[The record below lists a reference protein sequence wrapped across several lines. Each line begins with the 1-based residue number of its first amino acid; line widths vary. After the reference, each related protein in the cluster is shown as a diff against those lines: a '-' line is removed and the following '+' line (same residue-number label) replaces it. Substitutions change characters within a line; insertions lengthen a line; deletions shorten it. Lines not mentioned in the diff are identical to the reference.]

1 MRSIPLPRTLRDIPP
16 LDSFTAV
23 SDPVQRAVQL
33 GKLARAVGTL
43 PAAYA
48 RLRASS
54 LLEALP
60 GRQVQELA
68 AVVGVHPTRVSQ
80 LLARARRLTAAV
92 AS

>member
-1 MRSIPLPRTLRDIPP
+1 MGSIPLTRTLRGIPP

-23 SDPVQRAVQL
+23 PDPVQRAVQL

-43 PAAYA
+43 PVAYA
-48 RLRASS
+48 RLRAAS

-60 GRQVQELA
+60 GRQIKELA
-68 AVVGVHPTRVSQ
+68 AQVGVHPSQVSR
-80 LLARARRLTAAV
+80 LVCRARLAGV